1 MVLAISGCER
11 QYKESK
17 FLMDTIVDVTIV
29 GKRHNVE
36 IAFDEIR
43 RIEDLL
49 SPYKRD
55 SEISQINRNSGI
67 SGVRVSRETLDVV
80 EQSVRF
86 ARMSDSAFDITIG
99 PIMSLWGFR
108 DGKYRIPSDK
118 EISEKLRLVGYNNI
132 LIDHARSSIRLALR
146 DMEIDTGAIAVGY
159 AVDSAI
165 QKLKEARIRNAL
177 INAGGEI
184 YAMGSPPG
192 RKAWRIGIKHPR
204 RGNDLLGIIE
214 LKDKAVSTS
223 GDYEKFF
230 EIKGRRY
237 CHIIDPRTGKP
248 VQKIMSVT
256 IVADSTTEAD
266 ALSTALFPMGV
277 EKGIRLIESING
289 AGCVIVAG
297 SSENDMK
304 LIISDRL
311 KDKIEFKN

>member
-1 MVLAISGCER
+1 
-11 QYKESK
+11 
-17 FLMDTIVDVTIV
+17 
-29 GKRHNVE
+29 
-36 IAFDEIR
+36 
-43 RIEDLL
+43 
-49 SPYKRD
+49 
-55 SEISQINRNSGI
+55 
-67 SGVRVSRETLDVV
+67 
-80 EQSVRF
+80 
-86 ARMSDSAFDITIG
+86 
-99 PIMSLWGFR
+99 
-108 DGKYRIPSDK
+108 
-118 EISEKLRLVGYNNI
+118 
-132 LIDHARSSIRLALR
+132 
-146 DMEIDTGAIAVGY
+146 
-159 AVDSAI
+159 
-165 QKLKEARIRNAL
+165 
-177 INAGGEI
+177 
-184 YAMGSPPG
+184 
-192 RKAWRIGIKHPR
+192 
-204 RGNDLLGIIE
+204 LGIIE

>member
-67 SGVRVSRETLDVV
+67 SGVRVSHETLDVV

-118 EISEKLRLVGYNNI
+118 EISEKLRLVGYANI